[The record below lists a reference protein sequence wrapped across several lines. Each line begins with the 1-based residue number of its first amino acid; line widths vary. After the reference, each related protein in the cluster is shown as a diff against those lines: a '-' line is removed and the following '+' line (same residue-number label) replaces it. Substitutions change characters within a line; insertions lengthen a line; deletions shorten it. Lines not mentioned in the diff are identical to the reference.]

1 MDVEPD
7 RLTDEDLR
15 RFVLDRL
22 AEDEERLA
30 REELPLLDEAERR
43 GRLRILRSDDG
54 RELLLV
60 PGDTQS
66 LGDREPVRFDEKARW
81 LRREV
86 AGTSDR
92 SLLQLLATAYD
103 THHGWQEEWRT
114 CPAPVTPTT
123 TCRLPHRRAA
133 R

>member
-114 CPAPVTPTT
+114 
-123 TCRLPHRRAA
+123 
-133 R
+133 

>member
-1 MDVEPD
+1 MELEPD

-30 REELPLLDEAERR
+30 REELPLLDDAESR
-43 GRLRILRSDDG
+43 GRLRVLRSDDG

-60 PGDTQS
+60 PGDTQA
-66 LGDREPVRFDEKARW
+66 LGDRAPVPFDEKAQW
-81 LRREV
+81 LRKEV
-86 AGTSDR
+86 EGTSDR
-92 SLLQLLATAYD
+92 SLLVLLATAYE

-114 CPAPVTPTT
+114 
-123 TCRLPHRRAA
+123 
-133 R
+133 

>member
-66 LGDREPVRFDEKARW
+66 LGDREPVRFEEKARW

-86 AGTSDR
+86 EGTSDR
-92 SLLQLLATAYD
+92 SLLRLLATAYD

-114 CPAPVTPTT
+114 
-123 TCRLPHRRAA
+123 
-133 R
+133 

>member
-1 MDVEPD
+1 MDVETN
-7 RLTDEDLR
+7 RLSDEDLR

-43 GRLRILRSDDG
+43 GRLRVLRSDDG

-60 PGDTQS
+60 PGEAQAQ
-66 LGDREPVRFDEKARW
+66 GERAPVPFEEKARW
-81 LRREV
+81 LREEV
-86 AGTSDR
+86 EGSSDR
-92 SLLQLLATAYD
+92 SVLLLLASAYD

-114 CPAPVTPTT
+114 
-123 TCRLPHRRAA
+123 
-133 R
+133 

>member
-1 MDVEPD
+1 MDVEPT

-22 AEDEERLA
+22 DEDEERLA

-43 GRLRILRSDDG
+43 GRFRILRSDDG

-60 PGDTQS
+60 PHDTQAQ
-66 LGDREPVRFDEKARW
+66 DHRAQAPFAEKAEW
-81 LRREV
+81 LRKEV
-86 AGTSDR
+86 AGGADR
-92 SLLQLLATAYD
+92 TVLQLIASAYD

-114 CPAPVTPTT
+114 
-123 TCRLPHRRAA
+123 
-133 R
+133 